1 MVRTRYSCRMHKR
14 LLILATWAASAGAW
28 AQAAP
33 QAAPQAQPGPVN
45 PVSREQRRVELR
57 TMLQAHRPWEA
68 SVQPAAAVPVERQL
82 TERERAEIREQL
94 RQQYSDRSKIQP

>member
-1 MVRTRYSCRMHKR
+1 MHKR

-33 QAAPQAQPGPVN
+33 QVPSGPVN
-45 PVSREQRRVELR
+45 PVSREQRRAELR

-68 SVQPAAAVPVERQL
+68 SVQPASAVLVERQL

-94 RQQYSDRSKIQP
+94 RQQHSERSKIQP